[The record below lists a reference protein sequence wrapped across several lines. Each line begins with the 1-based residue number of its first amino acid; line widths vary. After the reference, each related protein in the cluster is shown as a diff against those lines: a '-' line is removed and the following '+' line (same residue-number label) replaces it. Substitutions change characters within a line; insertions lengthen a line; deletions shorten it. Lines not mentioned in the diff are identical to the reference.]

1 MTRRAKPAICLMLG
15 WVALLWLLEGVDVAT
30 GNALDS
36 FGIQPREPAELV
48 DVVPSAFLHFGFGHL
63 GANTLPLL
71 LLGFVAALRSGVRR
85 FLAVVLLIIL
95 ASGLGVWLTAPPL
108 SNTAGASGVVFGL
121 FGYLVVRGFI
131 DRKLLD
137 IGIGVVVAAVYGS
150 IVWGALPTDSGIS
163 WQGHL
168 FGLLGGVLAAFA
180 FRERSRPVP
189 AGATVRQVP

>member
-15 WVALLWLLEGVDVAT
+15 WVALLWLLEGLDVAT

-36 FGIQPREPAELV
+36 FGIQPRDPAELV
-48 DVVPSAFLHFGFGHL
+48 DVVPAAFLHFGFGHL
-63 GANTLPLL
+63 SANTLPLL

-95 ASGLGVWLTAPPL
+95 ASGLGVWLTAPPQ

-150 IVWGALPTDSGIS
+150 LVWGALPTDSGIS

-180 FRERSRPVP
+180 FKEHSRPVP